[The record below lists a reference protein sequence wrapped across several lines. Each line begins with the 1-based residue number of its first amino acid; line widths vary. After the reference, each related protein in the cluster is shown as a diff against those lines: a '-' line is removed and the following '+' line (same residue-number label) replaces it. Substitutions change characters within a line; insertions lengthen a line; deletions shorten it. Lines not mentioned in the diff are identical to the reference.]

1 MKFNVSRNGV
11 MLGGYVPK
19 GLAGGIKVW
28 IDQSPE
34 RDKSTFLREAV
45 REKLR
50 RDGIRFTEREEVSA

>member
-1 MKFNVSRNGV
+1 

-19 GLAGGIKVW
+19 GLAGGINKW
-28 IDQSPE
+28 IEMSPE

-50 RDGIRFTEREEVSA
+50 RDGIHFNEREEVSA